1 MDNLIS
7 ISLTAKQWNVL
18 EVALDRFIDDQSG
31 DSSDEAKHYAD
42 RATVVKVLMQKVL
55 EKGSDE

>member
-18 EVALDRFIDDQSG
+18 EVALDRFIEDQVDDG
-31 DSSDEAKHYAD
+31 SDEAKVYAD
-42 RATVVKVLMQKVL
+42 RGKLVKILMQMKL
-55 EKGSDE
+55 EAYYG

>member
-18 EVALDRFIDDQSG
+18 EVALDRFIEDQVDDG
-31 DSSDEAKHYAD
+31 SDEAKH
-42 RATVVKVLMQKVL
+42 TVDVICHLL
-55 EKGSDE
+55 EGMRDG

>member
-18 EVALDRFIDDQSG
+18 EVALDRFIEDQVDDG
-31 DSSDEAKHYAD
+31 SDEAKDYAD
-42 RATVVKVLMQKVL
+42 RGKLVKILMQMKL
-55 EKGSDE
+55 EA